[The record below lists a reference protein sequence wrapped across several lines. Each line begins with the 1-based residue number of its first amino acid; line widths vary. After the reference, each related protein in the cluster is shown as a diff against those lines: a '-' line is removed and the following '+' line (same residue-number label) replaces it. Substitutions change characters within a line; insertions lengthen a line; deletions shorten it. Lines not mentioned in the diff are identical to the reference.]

1 MVDEITAIFF
11 ALAYVILAILQKR
24 SCWIMAF
31 LSAVM
36 YVIIFWRVQL
46 YLESGLQIFYL
57 IMASYGW
64 QTWGRK
70 GNNFT
75 SQIVTR
81 SRKFHCYGAGF
92 IIVCSL
98 ILGAIMEKWTDA
110 AAPYIDAATT
120 IAALFTTWMTTQK
133 ILENWLYWIVIDVV
147 SVALYLSRDLQLT
160 AALFA
165 GYVVLAAIG
174 YRTWRSQWKDQSST
188 SNLL

>member
-1 MVDEITAIFF
+1 MFAEITAIFF
-11 ALAYVILAILQKR
+11 ALAYVILAVLEKR

-31 LSAVM
+31 LSALL
-36 YVIIFWRVQL
+36 YVIIFWKVRL

-64 QTWGRK
+64 WTWGRR
-70 GNNFT
+70 GNNCT
-75 SQIVTR
+75 SQIRTK
-81 SRKFHCYGAGF
+81 SREFHYYGAGF

-98 ILGAIMEKWTDA
+98 ILGAIMERWTDA
-110 AAPYIDAATT
+110 AAPYIDATTT

-160 AALFA
+160 AGLFA
-165 GYVVLAAIG
+165 GYVVLASIG
-174 YRTWRSQWKDQSST
+174 YLTWRSQWKNQSST
-188 SNLL
+188 

>member
-1 MVDEITAIFF
+1 MFAEITAIFF
-11 ALAYVILAILQKR
+11 ALAYVILAVLEKR

-31 LSAVM
+31 LSALL
-36 YVIIFWRVQL
+36 YVIIFWKVRL

-57 IMASYGW
+57 IMAYYGW
-64 QTWGRK
+64 RTWGPK
-70 GNNFT
+70 GNICT
-75 SQIVTR
+75 LRIRTK
-81 SRKFHCYGAGF
+81 SREFHYYGAAF

-98 ILGAIMEKWTDA
+98 ILGTIMDKWTDA
-110 AAPYIDAATT
+110 AAPYIDATTT

-147 SVALYLSRDLQLT
+147 SIALYLSRDLQLT

-174 YRTWRSQWKDQSST
+174 YRTWRSQWKNQSST
-188 SNLL
+188 